1 MTDDVTFPPD
11 TINAG
16 DTTDPN
22 TGATVSGDGSNIVFP
37 DQNLNP
43 QPLPPDM
50 PTFPTP
56 DVPDKNP
63 WDEYNPDPSKDPI
76 FGPGGAGPDPQ
87 GLDPMPQDPGLN
99 PQPLPPGMPPD
110 MPTFPTPDVAPS
122 PWDTPTPD
130 PANDPIFGPSGA
142 GPDPQGPDF

>member
-56 DVPDKNP
+56 DV
-63 WDEYNPDPSKDPI
+63 
-76 FGPGGAGPDPQ
+76 
-87 GLDPMPQDPGLN
+87 
-99 PQPLPPGMPPD
+99 
-110 MPTFPTPDVAPS
+110 APS